1 MVRKNRGVG
10 FWHASVLMVVVF
22 GAALLLLS
30 GCKKGQGRETSS
42 PRTVEVVEAI

>member
-10 FWHASVLMVVVF
+10 FCHAILMVVVF